1 MIIFFRLSLLLTII
15 LSTFYSDIFCEE
27 SNPVELGFYL
37 GASNPLPGSDTSR
50 VLDSSLGMGV
60 FGRVP
65 WPKTFYTEFG
75 SSFTSYLSA
84 TERRLTTI
92 PVYGALA
99 YKLPL
104 DIPISIFL
112 KAGGGYAYTVAR
124 PANLAKW
131 NPMTMLG
138 TEFSFVAGK
147 KVRIGIRLDFNRIYE
162 SIATEKPIEYQYFT
176 SPYSQDYRLQDPYFY
191 KLKDAD
197 FFHFNLMITFLL

>member
-1 MIIFFRLSLLLTII
+1 MLFSA
-15 LSTFYSDIFCEE
+15 E

-50 VLDSSLGMGV
+50 VIDSSLGMGV
-60 FGRVP
+60 FGRVQWP
-65 WPKTFYTEFG
+65 WVLYTEFG
-75 SSFTSYLSA
+75 SNYTTYLST

-99 YKLPL
+99 YKLPFDL
-104 DIPISIFL
+104 PISIFL

-124 PANLAKW
+124 PANTAKW
-131 NPMTMLG
+131 NPLSTLG

-147 KVRIGIRLDFNRIYE
+147 KVRIGIRLDYQRIYE
-162 SIATEKPIEYQYFT
+162 TIGTEPPIEYRIFT
-176 SPYSQDYRLQDPYFY
+176 STYTQDYRLTDPYFY

-197 FFHFNLMITFLL
+197 FFHFNLMLTFLL